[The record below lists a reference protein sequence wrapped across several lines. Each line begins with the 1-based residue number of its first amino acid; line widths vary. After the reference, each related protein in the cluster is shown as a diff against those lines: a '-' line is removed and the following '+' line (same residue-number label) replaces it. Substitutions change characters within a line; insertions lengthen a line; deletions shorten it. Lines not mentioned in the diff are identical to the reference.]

1 MGKKRS
7 RKDQSEEE
15 VEEYF
20 VEKILDKRLNNG
32 VVEYF
37 LKWKGFSSLDNTWEP
52 EANLNCTELLAEFN
66 RNLGEGCEEEKM
78 EEDKNDEEKN
88 DQQVPETEE
97 NRFEPEIEKV
107 AEAKPVEKEK
117 VSEEKPKK
125 EKKDKEKK
133 SDDRSKETKESKR
146 KSSKSDDV

>member
-66 RNLGEGCEEEKM
+66 RNLAEG
-78 EEDKNDEEKN
+78 
-88 DQQVPETEE
+88 
-97 NRFEPEIEKV
+97 
-107 AEAKPVEKEK
+107 KPVEKEK

-133 SDDRSKETKESKR
+133 SDDRS
-146 KSSKSDDV
+146 